1 VSGKGRKTWTLIKT
15 AVFTIV
21 VPGTVGG
28 YVPYLLT
35 RNGSWQSPPI
45 LVWFA
50 AMPLLAFGLAL
61 YFSCAWRFAVD
72 GLGTPSPVDPPRA
85 LVVRG
90 PYRFTRNPM
99 YVAVASVIA
108 SETLIAG
115 SPTLVVY
122 GASVFACF
130 FLFVVLYEEP
140 VLRSKFGPSYDSY
153 RAAVPRWIPSVNS
166 WR

>member
-1 VSGKGRKTWTLIKT
+1 MLKVAWALVKT
-15 AVFTIV
+15 AVFTII

-28 YVPYLLT
+28 YLPYLLT
-35 RNGSWQSPPI
+35 RDRSWEWRPA
-45 LVWFA
+45 LVWCA
-50 AMPLLAFGLAL
+50 ALPLLVFGLMMYL
-61 YFSCAWRFAVD
+61 SCAWRFAVD

-99 YVAVASVIA
+99 YVGLLSVIGA
-108 SETLIAG
+108 ETLIVRSA
-115 SPTLVVY
+115 TLAAY
-122 GASVFACF
+122 GLLVFACF

-140 VLRSKFGPSYDSY
+140 VLLTKFGPSYDSY
-153 RAAVPRWIPSVNS
+153 RAAVPRWIPSVTS

>member
-1 VSGKGRKTWTLIKT
+1 MAWALLKT
-15 AVFTIV
+15 AVFTMI

-35 RNGSWQSPPI
+35 RDRPWQSPPV

-50 AMPLLAFGLAL
+50 AIPLLAFGLAL
-61 YFSCAWRFAVD
+61 YLSGAWRFAVD

-115 SPTLVVY
+115 SLTLAVY
-122 GASVFACF
+122 GASIFACF

-140 VLRSKFGPSYDSY
+140 VLRTKFGPSYDSY
-153 RAAVPRWIPSVNS
+153 RAAVPRWIPSVTS